1 MQSTTLRWALLKPWV
16 TVTAACQERH
26 INAAPEPSENTIPV
40 RALASE
46 SGVWNITDNETCVVM
61 GRLDSSRE
69 DPVHLRSVSPAHPP
83 GKENLH
89 EELSGIK
96 QRLSGQPV

>member
-1 MQSTTLRWALLKPWV
+1 MV
-16 TVTAACQERH
+16 
-26 INAAPEPSENTIPV
+26 PELSENTLPV
-40 RALASE
+40 RALA
-46 SGVWNITDNETCVVM
+46 GKPWVWNIADNETCVVM

-89 EELSGIK
+89 EEPSGIK